1 MAHISG
7 TLVWGQLPP
16 LAPEKAGI
24 SCGKGVGEQ
33 SYFFIVGGKEKREGR
48 REGKKR
54 VMEEERKR
62 ERERRINPSE
72 AHSPLPSPFFPPARP
87 QLPKS
92 SPLPNTPFNY
102 EPDESEPL

>member
-7 TLVWGQLPP
+7 TLVWGQLLP

-48 REGKKR
+48 REG
-54 VMEEERKR
+54 EEESNRGR
-62 ERERRINPSE
+62 EEGRGEEDKPSRGTL
-72 AHSPLPSPFFPPARP
+72 SPPKPFLPPRQASASKVLTPSQYPI
-87 QLPKS
+87 QL
-92 SPLPNTPFNY
+92 
-102 EPDESEPL
+102 